1 MRQSNTM
8 VEDNM
13 NIMKSMAGIGEYHRR
28 TRNDKR
34 RRLKL
39 LSYNIQVGISTNRH
53 FDYIAQSWK
62 HFIPHTARHENLKSI
77 ARLIQDFDI
86 VGLQEL
92 DGGSF
97 RTNYINQT
105 EYLAQAG
112 GFRCWHD
119 KINRNIGA
127 LAKHSMGVLSKL
139 DSTSVSRHRLP
150 GRIAGRG
157 ALVVEFGL
165 KPASLA
171 LMLVHLSLGQKA
183 RLQQIDY
190 LCDLVGQFD
199 HVILM
204 GDMNCQDDSAEIQL
218 LKTRTGLI
226 SSVSPM
232 PSYPSWNPT
241 RRIDHILVSP
251 SIAIEETRVLDYAFS
266 DHLPVAMMISL
277 PEKCELGGEESLLCR
292 TAA

>member
-1 MRQSNTM
+1 MHTMKQPAGMGEHQSKTRD
-8 VEDNM
+8 DN
-13 NIMKSMAGIGEYHRR
+13 
-28 TRNDKR
+28 R

-53 FDYIAQSWK
+53 LDYVAQSWK
-62 HFIPHTARHENLKSI
+62 HFIPHNARHENLKSI
-77 ARLIQDFDI
+77 AGLIRGFDI

-112 GFRCWHD
+112 GFRYWHD
-119 KINRNIGA
+119 KINRNMGS

-139 DSTSVSRHRLP
+139 ESTSVSRHHLP

-157 ALVVEFGL
+157 ALVVEFGAR
-165 KPASLA
+165 PFSLA
-171 LMLVHLSLGQKA
+171 LMLVHLSLGKKA
-183 RLQQIDY
+183 RMQQIDY
-190 LCDLVGQFD
+190 LCDLVAQFN

-204 GDMNCQDDSAEIQL
+204 GDMNCQADSAEMQQL
-218 LKTRTGLI
+218 RMRTGLI
-226 SSVSPM
+226 SSGSAR

-277 PEKCELGGEESLLCR
+277 PETFEFGGEEQLLRR

>member
-1 MRQSNTM
+1 MH
-8 VEDNM
+8 
-13 NIMKSMAGIGEYHRR
+13 IMKPTAGMGGHCRR
-28 TRNDKR
+28 DHTANRG
-34 RRLKL
+34 RLKL
-39 LSYNIQVGISTNRH
+39 LSYNIQVGISTSRH
-53 FDYIAQSWK
+53 FDYIAHSWK
-62 HFIPHTARHENLKSI
+62 HFIPHTGRHENLKSI
-77 ARLIQDFDI
+77 ARLIRDFDI

-119 KINRNIGA
+119 KINRNIGS

-139 DSTSVSRHRLP
+139 ESSSVSRHCLP

-157 ALVVEFGL
+157 ALVVEFGNR
-165 KPASLA
+165 PSSLA

-183 RLQQIDY
+183 RMQQIDF
-190 LCDLVGQFD
+190 LTELVGRYQ
-199 HVILM
+199 HVVVM
-204 GDMNCQDDSAEIQL
+204 GDMNCLEDSPEIRQ
-218 LKTRTGLI
+218 LKTSTGLI
-226 SSVSPM
+226 SSGCPR
-232 PSYPSWNPT
+232 PSYPSWKPT

-251 SIAIEETRVLDYAFS
+251 SIAIEETRVLKHAFS
-266 DHLPVAMMISL
+266 DHLPVAMTISL
-277 PEKCELGGEESLLCR
+277 PESFELYDNVQPGCR

>member
-1 MRQSNTM
+1 MHTMKQPAGMGANQSKN
-8 VEDNM
+8 
-13 NIMKSMAGIGEYHRR
+13 
-28 TRNDKR
+28 RNDKC

-62 HFIPHTARHENLKSI
+62 HIIPHTGRHENLRSI
-77 ARLIQDFDI
+77 ARLIRDFDI

-112 GFRCWHD
+112 GFRYWHD
-119 KINRNIGA
+119 KINRNIGS

-139 DSTSVSRHRLP
+139 ESTSVSRHPLP

-157 ALVVEFGL
+157 ALVVEFGVR
-165 KPASLA
+165 PSALA
-171 LMLVHLSLGQKA
+171 LMLVHLSLGKKA
-183 RLQQIDY
+183 RMRQVDY
-190 LCDLVGQFD
+190 LCDLVAQFD
-199 HVILM
+199 HVVLM
-204 GDMNCQDDSAEIQL
+204 GDMNCQADSVEIQL
-218 LKTRTGLI
+218 LKMRTGLI
-226 SSVSPM
+226 SSESAR

-251 SIAIEETRVLDYAFS
+251 SIAIEETRVLDYSFS
-266 DHLPVAMMISL
+266 DHLPVAMMIAL
-277 PEKCELGGEESLLCR
+277 PESFELGGEDSLLCR

>member
-1 MRQSNTM
+1 MHTL
-8 VEDNM
+8 
-13 NIMKSMAGIGEYHRR
+13 KSTADTGEHQRKPR
-28 TRNDKR
+28 GDKR
-34 RRLKL
+34 RRIKL
-39 LSYNIQVGISTNRH
+39 LSYNIQVGISTNRK

-62 HFIPHTARHENLKSI
+62 HFIPHPARHENLKSI
-77 ARLIQDFDI
+77 ARLIRDFDI

-119 KINRNIGA
+119 KINRNIGK
-127 LAKHSMGVLSKL
+127 LAKHSMGVLSRFE
-139 DSTSVSRHRLP
+139 STSVSRHRLP

-157 ALVVEFGL
+157 ALVVEFGAR
-165 KPASLA
+165 PSSLA

-183 RLQQIDY
+183 RLQQIDF
-190 LCDLVGQFD
+190 LCDLVGQYD

-204 GDMNCQDDSAEIQL
+204 GDMNCQADSPEIQL
-218 LKTRTGLI
+218 LKARTGLI
-226 SSVSPM
+226 SSAGAR

-251 SIAIEETRVLDYAFS
+251 SIAIEDTRVLDYAFS
-266 DHLPVAMMISL
+266 DHLPVAMLIGL
-277 PEKCELGGEESLLCR
+277 PERLDLGGDDDLDCR